1 MMDIIEVLLLW
12 FITFSIKNL
21 QVIVLN
27 LCRISYKLQMN
38 FKNQFIR
45 KAFLK
50 KVYLSFRDNIWGVD
64 LADRQLISKF
74 NKSIGFL
81 L

>member
-50 KVYLSFRDNIWGVD
+50 KVYSSFRDNIWGVD